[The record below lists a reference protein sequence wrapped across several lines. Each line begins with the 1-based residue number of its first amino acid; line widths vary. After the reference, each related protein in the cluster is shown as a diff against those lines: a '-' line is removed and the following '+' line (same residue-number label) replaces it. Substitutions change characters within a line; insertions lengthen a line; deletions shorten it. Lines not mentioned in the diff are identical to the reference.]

1 MAKKAEKNNADIQA
15 LMDQMKLMQDE
26 LNRLK
31 TIGINAQPEPK
42 FRYGVRILKLEDGR
56 THIEVMGPPG
66 QQVTVTLE
74 DLAGLARVLDERI
87 RFWYQ
92 QQFAAEASQLA
103 QQARPQTA
111 QGEGGD
117 AGGTESEA
125 EAD

>member
-1 MAKKAEKNNADIQA
+1 MSKKAEQAGTDIEK
-15 LMDQMKLMQDE
+15 LMEQMKSMQDE

-31 TIGINAQPEPK
+31 TISINAQPEPK
-42 FRYGVRILKLEDGR
+42 FRYGLRLLKLEDGR

-92 QQFAAEASQLA
+92 QQFASEALA
-103 QQARPQTA
+103 AQKEQQAA
-111 QGEGGD
+111 GGGEGDGPQAQ
-117 AGGTESEA
+117 AG
-125 EAD
+125 